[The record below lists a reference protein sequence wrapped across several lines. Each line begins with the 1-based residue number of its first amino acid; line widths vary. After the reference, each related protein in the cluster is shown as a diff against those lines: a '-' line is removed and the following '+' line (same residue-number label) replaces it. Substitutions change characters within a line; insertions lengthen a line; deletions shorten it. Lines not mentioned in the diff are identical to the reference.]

1 MYDDYNELILFT
13 LKELKL
19 SRYRDEYYDA
29 GLIGFTLAL
38 KTYNPSLGFTRS
50 TYFIKCIKNEIIKAF
65 KYNMRQ
71 KNILNFTSVSLE
83 AEVGDEAE
91 LLDFISDPNVNVC
104 EEALKNIDRE
114 NLNYCIEHCLR
125 DEDKDCLKLCYGQG
139 MSFRQIAK
147 IKNVSAQMIG
157 ARVRRAIRILKD
169 NIEYVEYLK
178 RKNGDNDE

>member
-19 SRYRDEYYDA
+19 SHYRDEYYDA

-38 KTYNPSLGFTRS
+38 KTYDPSLGYARS
-50 TYFIKCIKNEIIKAF
+50 TYFIRCIKNEILKAVRHNSLD
-65 KYNMRQ
+65 KSV
-71 KNILNFTSVSLE
+71 LNFTSVSLDKE
-83 AEVGDEAE
+83 ISERTE
-91 LLDFISDPNVNVC
+91 LLDFIPDPNVNVC
-104 EEALKNIDRE
+104 KEALENIDRE

-125 DEDKDCLKLCYGQG
+125 DEDKDCLKLCYSQG
-139 MSFRQIAK
+139 MSYRQIAE
-147 IKNVSAQMIG
+147 IKNVSPQMIG

-178 RKNGDNDE
+178 RKNGDSGE